1 MIDRLPKVKAIVYDD
16 PRGLRGYRSDKLQSF
31 AAVKALGRKRHA
43 TEPGLWLEE
52 VRKGTSEDLALICYT
67 SGTTG
72 FPKGAMLSFRN
83 LLTMALSL
91 HEVDPRRPEDEFVSF
106 LPLAWIG
113 EQMMSVATALAIGFA
128 INFPEEPETA
138 QENIREIGPHLL
150 FGPPRFWENL
160 TSAVQ
165 VKVMDTTPFKR

>member
-1 MIDRLPKVKAIVYDD
+1 MRACLPKKEAVIYDD

-31 AAVKALGRKRHA
+31 AAVKVEGRKRHA
-43 TEPGLWLEE
+43 TEPGLWVDE
-52 VRKGTSEDLALICYT
+52 VRKGNGEDLAIICYT

-83 LLTMALSL
+83 LLVMAMSL
-91 HEVDPRRPEDEFVSF
+91 HEVDARRPEDEFVSF

-138 QENIREIGPHLL
+138 QETIREI
-150 FGPPRFWENL
+150 
-160 TSAVQ
+160 
-165 VKVMDTTPFKR
+165 